1 MKNQIIEKIFRVVIY
16 LRLSD
21 EDGDNQESDSIS
33 NQRILNRGFLEGKQ
47 EFQIVKECV
56 DDGYTGTN
64 FNRPGFQ
71 EMMRLIEN
79 GEADCIVVKDLSRFG
94 RDFSGVLQYVE
105 RILPKMGV
113 RLILVNDQ
121 YDSIA
126 PNHDFITLRLK
137 SFINDIYPADTSRS
151 VRSNLHAKMV
161 HGLPSCK

>member
-79 GEADCIVVKDLSRFG
+79 GEGRLHCCKRPFRFG

-105 RILPKMGV
+105 RI
-113 RLILVNDQ
+113 
-121 YDSIA
+121 
-126 PNHDFITLRLK
+126 
-137 SFINDIYPADTSRS
+137 PA
-151 VRSNLHAKMV
+151 
-161 HGLPSCK
+161 

>member
-21 EDGDNQESDSIS
+21 EEADNQESDSIS

-137 SFINDIYPADTSRS
+137 SFINDIYPADTS
-151 VRSNLHAKMV
+151 
-161 HGLPSCK
+161 

>member
-71 EMMRLIEN
+71 EMMRLHCCKRPFQIRQ
-79 GEADCIVVKDLSRFG
+79 GF
-94 RDFSGVLQYVE
+94 
-105 RILPKMGV
+105 
-113 RLILVNDQ
+113 
-121 YDSIA
+121 
-126 PNHDFITLRLK
+126 LR
-137 SFINDIYPADTSRS
+137 SPSVCRTYPA
-151 VRSNLHAKMV
+151 
-161 HGLPSCK
+161 

>member
-1 MKNQIIEKIFRVVIY
+1 
-16 LRLSD
+16 
-21 EDGDNQESDSIS
+21 
-33 NQRILNRGFLEGKQ
+33 
-47 EFQIVKECV
+47 
-56 DDGYTGTN
+56 
-64 FNRPGFQ
+64 
-71 EMMRLIEN
+71 MRLIEN

-161 HGLPSCK
+161 HGQCVAPFASYGFLKSPEDKHQ

>member
-71 EMMRLIEN
+71 EKI
-79 GEADCIVVKDLSRFG
+79 G
-94 RDFSGVLQYVE
+94 RAHV
-105 RILPKMGV
+105 
-113 RLILVNDQ
+113 
-121 YDSIA
+121 
-126 PNHDFITLRLK
+126 
-137 SFINDIYPADTSRS
+137 
-151 VRSNLHAKMV
+151 
-161 HGLPSCK
+161 

>member
-79 GEADCIVVKDLSRFG
+79 GEADCIVAVCQARC
-94 RDFSGVLQYVE
+94 Q
-105 RILPKMGV
+105 
-113 RLILVNDQ
+113 
-121 YDSIA
+121 
-126 PNHDFITLRLK
+126 
-137 SFINDIYPADTSRS
+137 
-151 VRSNLHAKMV
+151 
-161 HGLPSCK
+161 

>member
-1 MKNQIIEKIFRVVIY
+1 MIGVLAMKNQIIEKIFRVVIY

-79 GEADCIVVKDLSRFG
+79 GEADCIVV
-94 RDFSGVLQYVE
+94 
-105 RILPKMGV
+105 
-113 RLILVNDQ
+113 
-121 YDSIA
+121 
-126 PNHDFITLRLK
+126 
-137 SFINDIYPADTSRS
+137 
-151 VRSNLHAKMV
+151 NLNFQK
-161 HGLPSCK
+161 